1 MRIYRP
7 CKFLHIIAPFSVCA
21 ILATAQPARAQDL
34 AMVAFASGATADWV
48 STHENVKYFR
58 EGNPLLRWLDHKPK
72 AMIALGAGMD
82 AASVYGWHKLTK
94 NHPKWRKVGLYGAAA
109 VRVWI
114 TYRNVQIRRKYGP

>member
-1 MRIYRP
+1 M
-7 CKFLHIIAPFSVCA
+7 FSKV
-21 ILATAQPARAQDL
+21 LAVLVLFVTVGSPVSADAQDL
-34 AMVAFASGATADWV
+34 STVAFASGATADWI

-82 AASVYGWHKLTK
+82 VAGVYAWHRLTR
-94 NHPKWRKVGLYGAAA
+94 NHPKWRRVGLYGAAA
-109 VRVWI
+109 ARAWI

>member
-1 MRIYRP
+1 MAS
-7 CKFLHIIAPFSVCA
+7 KD
-21 ILATAQPARAQDL
+21 LAGAVVLVVTLAAAGSAEAQDV
-34 AMVAFASGATADWV
+34 ATVAFASGATADWI

-82 AASVYGWHKLTK
+82 VAGVYAWHRLMK

-109 VRVWI
+109 ARAWI
-114 TYRNVQIRRKYGP
+114 SYRNVQIRRKYGP